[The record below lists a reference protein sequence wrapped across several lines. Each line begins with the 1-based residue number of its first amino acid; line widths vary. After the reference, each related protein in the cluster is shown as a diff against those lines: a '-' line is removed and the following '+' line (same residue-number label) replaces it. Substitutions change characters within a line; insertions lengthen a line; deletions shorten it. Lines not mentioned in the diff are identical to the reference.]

1 MKLIPTTCLKSAV
14 TACLLALLAAT
25 SAIPALQGA
34 GETSA
39 VDAIAKDRV
48 DVAVER
54 AIQYLLTRQD
64 DKGSI
69 SDNSNKIAMTSL
81 AIMAMAA
88 TGNQPI
94 DPTPQGKSLRR
105 AIEFVIQK
113 ENQDGN
119 GYFGNKDGSRMYGHG
134 IISLML
140 SEMLGM
146 GLNDKQDRL
155 TRERCQKAID
165 LILRS
170 QKHPK
175 NWQHKGGWRYTPD
188 SRDADLSVTVW
199 QVMALRSAKNSG
211 LRVPGSAIKDAVD
224 YLKRS
229 YKSSLDS
236 KGNPINK
243 KSGFAYQ
250 PGGNPEFTM
259 CAAGLLAMQ
268 VCGEYESPF
277 VYGASDWLL
286 DHPPAKH
293 NKFFFYGTYYYSQGM
308 YQRGGEHAKKA
319 KQQVEDVFLNMQSRD
334 GSWQGSGQEG
344 GVGKVYCT
352 SMAVL
357 ALAVKYHYLPIY
369 QR

>member
-1 MKLIPTTCLKSAV
+1 MFPTSPELIMKTILTALGFGILLLNCQV
-14 TACLLALLAAT
+14 TAQEPSAL
-25 SAIPALQGA
+25 
-34 GETSA
+34 
-39 VDAIAKDRV
+39 DAIAKDRV

-54 AIQYLLTRQD
+54 AIKYLLTRQNAD
-64 DKGSI
+64 GSI
-69 SDNSNKIAMTSL
+69 SDRKNDIAMTSL

-94 DPTPQGKSLRR
+94 DPTPQGKAMRR
-105 AIEFVIQK
+105 AIEFVTDEK
-113 ENQDGN
+113 RQDDN

-146 GLNDKQDRL
+146 GLDDKQDRV

-175 NWQHKGGWRYTPD
+175 NWQHKGGWRYSPD
-188 SRDADLSVTVW
+188 AGDADLSVTVW
-199 QVMALRSAKNSG
+199 QLMALRSAKNSG
-211 LRVPGSAIKDAVD
+211 LRVPGAAIKDAVD

-229 YKSSLDS
+229 YKSNLDS
-236 KGNPINK
+236 KGNPVDK

-250 PGGNPEFTM
+250 PGGAPEFTM
-259 CAAGLLAMQ
+259 CAAGMLAMQ

-277 VYGASDWLL
+277 VHGAADWLL
-286 DHPPAKH
+286 EHPPAKH

-308 YQRGGEHAKKA
+308 YQRGGEHSKVAKKLT
-319 KQQVEDVFLNMQSRD
+319 EDLLLNLQARE
-334 GSWQGSGQEG
+334 GSWQGTGQEG
-344 GVGKVYCT
+344 GAGKVYST
-352 SMAVL
+352 AMAVL